1 MLAEYRNILTAQ
13 EYSGKRE
20 LGWLGADEVAWL
32 EEELQRETNDEQS
45 QCSSSSTEP
54 PPPVEYLNE
63 EEYLYEQYQHALAQQ
78 RQQPDEFDDL
88 DESVFQQI
96 RDEDLTGRR
105 IADVEMDL
113 S

>member
-1 MLAEYRNILTAQ
+1 MLAEYRNILNAQ

-32 EEELQRETNDEQS
+32 EEELQRETNDDHGQP
-45 QCSSSSTEP
+45 SSSSMEP

-63 EEYLYEQYQHALAQQ
+63 EDFLYEQYQHALAQQ
-78 RQQPDEFDDL
+78 QQHPDEFDDL
-88 DESVFQQI
+88 DESLFQQI
-96 RDEDLTGRR
+96 GDEDLAIHRFG
-105 IADVEMDL
+105 DVQMDL